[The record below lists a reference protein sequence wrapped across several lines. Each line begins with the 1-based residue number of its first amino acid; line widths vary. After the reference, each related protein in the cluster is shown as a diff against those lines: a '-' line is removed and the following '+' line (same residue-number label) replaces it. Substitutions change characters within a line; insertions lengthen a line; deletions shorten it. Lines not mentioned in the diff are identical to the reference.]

1 MNQYQQVIQ
10 LAKQSALKKFSV
22 LVQRMAQNSD
32 QELAKALSVNS
43 PTTDYMTINAARHFL
58 QKAGNDLLQNL
69 EDLYRQKLE
78 QALKDMYS
86 NEHVEVS
93 QIRVSAL
100 SLIDDKTID
109 DQIEVGHMVGR
120 LTASCSESLGRVN
133 FIISQLIEKPDV
145 REKDNP
151 FRPELI
157 AHTLYSVMVTMVQDE
172 RVRNF
177 LLSYSTNSLAMYLSE
192 YYVELCE
199 VFKSGGISPKIY
211 TRPTSKKPYSEDP
224 QNRPTSQKNE
234 GGRNGDQAASG
245 GAGAGDPGGA
255 NSFPGSVAP
264 DVFPGLE
271 RLLRLM
277 QPQMMGTP
285 QNPLLPVPADSVQVN
300 PLTAFGALVSNLM
313 QGAPQ
318 GQAGFTGGAGQAG
331 AYPGGPAGV
340 SSQLLERLNQLQDL
354 IASGRGGGPE
364 AVSLG
369 NQLFASGAGPDD
381 GTASQ
386 SERMAIELVAVL
398 FELIHRDAQIPQGL
412 RDQIGQLQIPFS
424 KSAILDPD
432 TLQQVDHPTRQL
444 LNHMGM
450 VSVGLPTDTE
460 YGQEVSSEI
469 KRIVQKILADFGE
482 DTGIFTTC
490 LEELKKFMGE
500 EMSRVDAEIKRYVVA
515 MEEVQRINNLTYGI
529 STAVSELLLPMN
541 LDQHVVDFCL
551 NTWVH
556 VLVKASTKIMK
567 ARGDDA
573 KSTRSQL
580 LLFFNALPDLVWSS
594 QQKTSTEDR
603 LTLIRLLPKLV
614 KIIKS
619 GMKALRLSDEESKQA
634 LDKLLAIHAQVLAN
648 NELNP
653 TQKLPTLMELRQT
666 FKVEVIQEKAV
677 ASKAIAPPS
686 LDGRFIEAAL
696 AKRGV
701 DAEVRISTVDGYSS
715 NVEQEWL
722 ADMQVGTRIEYKDYG
737 EYQFGRLIWVGRQQ
751 SLFMFKLDNSP
762 KPLVYCPVYLSKALR
777 TGTLTFVETAPTF
790 ERAVATLLQ
799 QAESLKKNHV
809 M

>member
-1 MNQYQQVIQ
+1 MNPYQQVIQ
-10 LAKQSALKKFSV
+10 LAKQTALKKFSV
-22 LVQRMAQNSD
+22 LVQRMAQHSD

-43 PTTDYMTINAARHFL
+43 PTTDYMIINAARHFL
-58 QKAGNDLLQNL
+58 EKAGNDLLKNL
-69 EDLYRQKLE
+69 EDLYKQKLE
-78 QALKDMYS
+78 QALNGMYS
-86 NEHVEVS
+86 NERIEVS
-93 QIRVSAL
+93 QIKVSSL
-100 SLIDDKTID
+100 SLIDDQTIN

-172 RVRNF
+172 RLCHF
-177 LLSYSTNSLAMYLSE
+177 LLTYSTNSLATYLSE

-224 QNRPTSQKNE
+224 QSRSNAQKNE
-234 GGRNGDQAASG
+234 GNRNGDPTMQGGGGINDATGGGNFSG
-245 GAGAGDPGGA
+245 
-255 NSFPGSVAP
+255 SLSP
-264 DVFPGLE
+264 DVFPALE
-271 RLLRLM
+271 RLLKLM
-277 QPQMMGTP
+277 QPQTAASE
-285 QNPLLPVPADSVQVN
+285 QNPLLHAPVDTVQVN
-300 PLTAFGALVSNLM
+300 PLTAFGTLVSNLM
-313 QGAPQ
+313 QSPQ
-318 GQAGFTGGAGQAG
+318 GGSGFSGGAAQSGHN
-331 AYPGGPAGV
+331 PDV
-340 SSQLLERLNQLQDL
+340 SSQLLARLNELQHL
-354 IASGRGGGPE
+354 VASGRGGDPE
-364 AVSLG
+364 AGSLD
-369 NQLFASGAGPDD
+369 NQLFSPG
-381 GTASQ
+381 GTLDEGMASQ

-432 TLQQVDHPTRQL
+432 TLQEVDHPTRQL

-450 VSVGLPTDTE
+450 VSVGLPTETE

-469 KRIVQKILADFGE
+469 KRIVQKILADFGD

-490 LEELKKFMGE
+490 LEELKKFMGD

-529 STAVSELLLPMN
+529 TSAVSEMLLPMN
-541 LDQHVVDFCL
+541 LDKHVVDFCL
-551 NTWVH
+551 NIWVH

-567 ARGDDA
+567 AKGDDA

-594 QQKTSTEDR
+594 QDKTSTEDR
-603 LTLIRLLPKLV
+603 LELIKLLPKLV

-619 GMKALRLSDEESKQA
+619 GMKALRLTDDESKQA

-653 TQKLPTLMELRQT
+653 TKKLPTLMELRQT

-701 DAEVRISTVDGYSS
+701 EAEVRISTTNGYSS
-715 NVEQEWL
+715 NIEQEWL
-722 ADMQVGTRIEYKDYG
+722 ADMQVGTRIEYQDYG

-751 SLFMFKLDNSP
+751 SLFMFKLDNSS
-762 KPLVYCPVYLSKALR
+762 KPLVYCPIYLSKALR
-777 TGTLTFVETAPTF
+777 NGTLTFVETAPTF

-799 QAESLKKNHV
+799 QAESLKK
-809 M
+809 MGTT